1 MGVVVRAS
9 ASGVSLSCIECKAC
23 DLGAC
28 VDLVDA
34 TLWTGTCFVYL
45 QYLHHEYSELSSL
58 GRTLRALCHGWQTYM
73 VLSTW
78 QRTGYGPTFCVAQK
92 VIWLLRT
99 FDLIGRWL
107 ASEDPHAVLRCGP
120 RASKSSAL
128 CVARRGESASLGAR
142 G

>member
-23 DLGAC
+23 DAGTDPDGFAFR
-28 VDLVDA
+28 A
-34 TLWTGTCFVYL
+34 GTCFVYL

-78 QRTGYGPTFCVAQK
+78 QRTGVGPTFCVAQK

-128 CVARRGESASLGAR
+128 CVARRGESAILGAR